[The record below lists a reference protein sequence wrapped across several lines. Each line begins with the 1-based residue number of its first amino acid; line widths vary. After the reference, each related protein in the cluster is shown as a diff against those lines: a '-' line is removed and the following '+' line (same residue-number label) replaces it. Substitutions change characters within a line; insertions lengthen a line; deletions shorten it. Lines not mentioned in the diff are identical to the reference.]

1 MSQAPGDEGKSTKDS
16 ERDTAPSCLNS
27 GEEGG
32 WRSGWGEGG
41 GAERLNHIFKHN
53 KRNQIKGFYL

>member
-1 MSQAPGDEGKSTKDS
+1 MSQAPGDEGKSTKDFEKDS
-16 ERDTAPSCLNS
+16 APSRLNS
-27 GEEGG
+27 QEEGVGRRGGEEK
-32 WRSGWGEGG
+32 G